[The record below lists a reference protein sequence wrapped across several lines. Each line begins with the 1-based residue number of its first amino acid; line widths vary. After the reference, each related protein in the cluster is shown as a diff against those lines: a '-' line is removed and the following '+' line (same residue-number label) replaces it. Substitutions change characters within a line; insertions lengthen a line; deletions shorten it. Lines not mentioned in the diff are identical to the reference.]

1 MTTVQ
6 EAERIIASHP
16 AYFGTELIDFRQA
29 RGRKLA
35 ENLVADR
42 QMPPFDRVT
51 MDGIAIDFA
60 TFEAGTRTF
69 KIESVAA
76 AGQPQTT
83 LFEAANCVEVM
94 TGAMLPLRANTV
106 IKYED
111 LIIENVTAT
120 LQTDDIRLGQ
130 NVHKCGSDRAAG
142 QLIVPA
148 GRVLSAAEIG
158 LCAALGKVTI
168 LVEKNPRVVIISTGN
183 ELVAVTAQPL
193 THQIR
198 NSNGFA
204 LAAALERSEIMAKN
218 IHLIDDKTLIENEL
232 ARCLAE
238 YDVVLLSG
246 GVSAGKFDFVPAAL
260 EKLGV
265 QKLIYKVEQRPGK
278 PFWFGKSPSGTFV
291 FALPGNPVS
300 TFMCLTR
307 YVLPWLGSTFETQK
321 YAVLAR
327 DVVFKPALTYFLQI
341 KCTQTPDGRTLAT
354 PVTGNGSGDAANLA
368 DADAF
373 MELPNTKNEFL
384 AGESHRI
391 WEYR

>member
-1 MTTVQ
+1 MTTVS
-6 EAERIIASHP
+6 EAEQIIA
-16 AYFGTELIDFRQA
+16 ACQANFGTEHIDFRQA

-51 MDGIAIDFA
+51 MDGVAIDFA
-60 TFEAGTRTF
+60 AFEAGTRTF
-69 KIESVAA
+69 QIESVAA
-76 AGQPQTT
+76 AGQPQTALHQT
-83 LFEAANCVEVM
+83 TNCVEVM

-106 IKYED
+106 VRYED
-111 LIIENVTAT
+111 LKLENGMAT

-130 NVHKCGSDRAAG
+130 NVHLYGSDRAAG
-142 QLIVPA
+142 QLIVPK

-158 LCAALGKVTI
+158 LAAALGKVTV
-168 LVEKNPRVVIISTGN
+168 LVDKNPRVVIISTGN
-183 ELVAVTAQPL
+183 ELVAVAAQPL
-193 THQIR
+193 AHQIR
-198 NSNGFA
+198 NSNGYA
-204 LAAALERSEIMAKN
+204 LAAALERTGIVAEN
-218 IHLIDDKTLIENEL
+218 IHLKDDKSLIENEL

-307 YVLPWLGSTFETQK
+307 YVLPWLCSTFETQK
-321 YAVLAR
+321 FAVLAR
-327 DVVFKPALTYFLQI
+327 DVVFKPALTYFLQV
-341 KCTQTPDGRTLAT
+341 KCTQTPDGRTMAT
-354 PVTGNGSGDAANLA
+354 PVMGNGSGDAANLA

-384 AGESHRI
+384 AGESYRI